1 MTKKQ
6 YEKLKIG
13 DLVTKFSG
21 PNKGVIMKVTNKYL
35 GGSFN
40 NPTPCLSAEG
50 IDESQYVYHQF
61 KPVRDGK
68 HTCGAT
74 SCFKLISG

>member
-50 IDESQYVYHQF
+50 IDESQYVCRQF
-61 KPVRDGK
+61 KPVRDGE
-68 HTCGAT
+68 HTCGAANFWL
-74 SCFKLISG
+74 S